1 MKRIVFC
8 SIISLAVAFLVPDS
22 QAREK
27 SEAFIVSF
35 FDDHVK
41 VISPD
46 LLSKDSY
53 VIIKN
58 KTLSKLVARLEAP
71 IGNIIE
77 QVAIQA
83 QDQASYSLASGV
95 GKQIFLVPLSPASQ
109 EVELIIGKM
118 AYEIP
123 AKNQN

>member
-1 MKRIVFC
+1 MKRIILF
-8 SIISLAVAFLVPDS
+8 SIITFAVSNLVP
-22 QAREK
+22 AAHGREK
-27 SEAFIVSF
+27 AEAFIVSF

-41 VISPD
+41 VLSPD
-46 LLSKDSY
+46 QLSKDGY

-77 QVAIQA
+77 QVAIKA

-95 GKQIFLVPLSPASQ
+95 GKRIFLIPLSPASQ
-109 EVELIIGKM
+109 EVELITGKM